1 VINGCVFRK
10 QLEEILDNMKEKPDV
25 GTLLM
30 VSHIFK
36 HFLMMGIINTT
47 MACLFLFFK
56 VFLIYS
62 LINYST

>member
-1 VINGCVFRK
+1 
-10 QLEEILDNMKEKPDV
+10 MKEKPDV

-36 HFLMMGIINTT
+36 HFLMMVIINTT
-47 MACLFLFFK
+47 MACLFLFFM

-62 LINYST
+62 LISYST